1 MLLWVYY
8 NRKRFEW
15 DDESAPLQAGT
26 ALTFRVQS
34 QIQINF
40 KDKNSVSKDIFLC
53 DQLKRLVKVGTVDFQ
68 QDACKA
74 IPSLHKSND
83 MALLKLD

>member
-26 ALTFRVQS
+26 ALIFP
-34 QIQINF
+34 QIQIPF
-40 KDKNSVSKDIFLC
+40 KDKPLVSKDIFVC
-53 DQLKRLVKVGTVDFQ
+53 DQLKRLVEFGAVDFQ
-68 QDACKA
+68 QDGFKA
-74 IPSLHKSND
+74 IPSLHKSNV
-83 MALLKLD
+83 MALLKVD